1 MADCPTVE
9 QVIKCIEARGFR
21 VNNLYQ
27 MAGPK
32 RGAWRANLYDEKD
45 GYEFGEGATMAD
57 ALAAALAKV
66 PEVEDIFA

>member
-1 MADCPTVE
+1 MTIASIVAQIT
-9 QVIKCIEARGFR
+9 ARGFR

-27 MAGPK
+27 MSGPK